1 MKGPLSQIF
10 IDRPCLSWV
19 AAIVVSLCGAFC
31 LMRMPVSEYPNI
43 SPVTVTVLAMYTGAS
58 TDELQESV
66 GTVIEDQINGV
77 EDIWFYQSSC
87 NDSGRYICNC
97 RFRPGTQSD
106 MALVNVQNAVKRAE
120 PKLPAEVVQYG
131 VSVDKAP
138 EDRMVMYAFMTDG
151 REMDL
156 TDLSNMVEK
165 QIADA
170 VSRMDGVA
178 RVDTDGREYS
188 MRIWLDP
195 IRLANM
201 SLSEE
206 DIRSA
211 LEQQNVQAAAG
222 AVGGEYSGRCVT
234 YKVKARGRLKTKEEF
249 ENIVVRS
256 DMDSGAIVRL
266 RDVARVE
273 LGSQSYA
280 TRFRF
285 NDEPAV
291 SLSVYKTPEANAV
304 ATAERVKREIDR
316 WMSRLPKGV
325 TCALA
330 DDTTAFTLVFLKGTF
345 RTLVVALVLV
355 VLVTWLFLQD
365 WRATVVPA
373 VAIPI
378 SLLGTF
384 LLLYPAGATLNVLTM
399 FALILVIGSLVD
411 NAIVV
416 VENAHAIMAREGLSA
431 KDAAS
436 KSMGQVTGA
445 IISSTLV
452 SIACYVPLVFYS
464 GMTGMMYV
472 QFAVTMSIALV
483 FSALVAIVLSPVI
496 CAHILRPPDGG
507 RIRNVIFTPFN
518 ALLGCSRRLYLSVA
532 RLFAGHGFAALAL
545 VVCAAAS
552 ISFLVRR
559 IPTTF
564 LPKEDRGYITGR
576 MRLSE
581 GQALDRTIAVVDEF
595 HELARKIPGVKSIA
609 SNCGDGLAWGKGENM
624 AIFTIQLD
632 GWDER
637 RTPDTQIDRIVDRI
651 REAAA
656 KLYRGEFSFSQPS
669 AVAALG
675 GSSAVGFRI
684 CGFSAPTPDEMQTT
698 VDAFVA
704 TLSTNALVK
713 EASHVFTAATPQLE
727 LRIDRDKAEAMGL
740 TPRMVFQTLQS
751 KLASFYVND
760 FNMKG
765 GVYQVKIQNEPDRR
779 GSVNDIL
786 DVTVASP
793 SGNDIPLSSVAEIVY
808 KAGAREIASF
818 NKMMSAYAEVV
829 PADGV
834 ETSEIMDLIRSTPLP
849 DGYAV
854 EWGPIQMQEAENE
867 GKLKWLIAAAILF
880 SYLFLVAQYESWTL
894 PMGVMLSVTVAL
906 AGAFF
911 GLWVTD
917 TSLSIYAQL
926 GCVML
931 IGLAAK
937 NAILMME
944 FSRRAQKDGA
954 APVDAAMSGADL
966 RYRAV
971 MMTAWSFIIGVLPL
985 VFASGAGSQSM
996 KSIGICTCF
1005 GMLAAT
1011 LFGIVLVP
1019 GLYVLFRPR
1028 NLLEQNRQTQR

>member
-77 EDIWFYQSSC
+77 ENIWFYQSSC

-201 SLSEE
+201 SLSVE

-234 YKVKARGRLKTKEEF
+234 YKVRARGRLKTKEEF

-452 SIACYVPLVFYS
+452 SLAGYVPLAFYT

-472 QFAVTMSIALV
+472 QCAVTMSIALV

-496 CAHILRPPDGG
+496 
-507 RIRNVIFTPFN
+507 
-518 ALLGCSRRLYLSVA
+518 
-532 RLFAGHGFAALAL
+532 
-545 VVCAAAS
+545 
-552 ISFLVRR
+552 
-559 IPTTF
+559 
-564 LPKEDRGYITGR
+564 
-576 MRLSE
+576 
-581 GQALDRTIAVVDEF
+581 
-595 HELARKIPGVKSIA
+595 
-609 SNCGDGLAWGKGENM
+609 
-624 AIFTIQLD
+624 
-632 GWDER
+632 
-637 RTPDTQIDRIVDRI
+637 
-651 REAAA
+651 
-656 KLYRGEFSFSQPS
+656 
-669 AVAALG
+669 
-675 GSSAVGFRI
+675 
-684 CGFSAPTPDEMQTT
+684 
-698 VDAFVA
+698 
-704 TLSTNALVK
+704 
-713 EASHVFTAATPQLE
+713 
-727 LRIDRDKAEAMGL
+727 
-740 TPRMVFQTLQS
+740 
-751 KLASFYVND
+751 
-760 FNMKG
+760 
-765 GVYQVKIQNEPDRR
+765 
-779 GSVNDIL
+779 
-786 DVTVASP
+786 
-793 SGNDIPLSSVAEIVY
+793 
-808 KAGAREIASF
+808 
-818 NKMMSAYAEVV
+818 
-829 PADGV
+829 
-834 ETSEIMDLIRSTPLP
+834 
-849 DGYAV
+849 
-854 EWGPIQMQEAENE
+854 
-867 GKLKWLIAAAILF
+867 
-880 SYLFLVAQYESWTL
+880 
-894 PMGVMLSVTVAL
+894 
-906 AGAFF
+906 
-911 GLWVTD
+911 
-917 TSLSIYAQL
+917 
-926 GCVML
+926 
-931 IGLAAK
+931 
-937 NAILMME
+937 
-944 FSRRAQKDGA
+944 
-954 APVDAAMSGADL
+954 
-966 RYRAV
+966 
-971 MMTAWSFIIGVLPL
+971 
-985 VFASGAGSQSM
+985 
-996 KSIGICTCF
+996 
-1005 GMLAAT
+1005 
-1011 LFGIVLVP
+1011 
-1019 GLYVLFRPR
+1019 
-1028 NLLEQNRQTQR
+1028 